1 MINNIMI
8 FIPEIKVFL
17 RAKEGDG
24 TNLLDEDIENGNVD
38 YVMIDTYELDDE
50 YLVGLDGGMMMLTEL
65 FTEKYKEDK
74 YGHSLVEDAMKFM
87 FDEGYDYYVIEKK
100 ERVE

>member
-24 TNLLDEDIENGNVD
+24 TNLWDKDIENGNVD
-38 YVMIDTYELDDE
+38 YVIIDTYELDDE
-50 YLVGLDGGMMMLTEL
+50 DLVGLDGGMMMLTES

-74 YGHSLVEDAMKFM
+74 CGRSLIKDAMKFM
-87 FDEGYDYYVIEKK
+87 FNDRYDYYVIEKK